1 MTIKTTNDTRIIVL
15 SKEEVETL
23 KENSILLVDEYCVIK
38 DENDDYIV
46 FKRYTDWDIIYIGGK
61 EEDLDDIK
69 RIRKG

>member
-46 FKRYTDWDIIYIGGK
+46 FKRYTDWDIIYMGGK
-61 EEDLDDIK
+61 EEDLDD
-69 RIRKG
+69 